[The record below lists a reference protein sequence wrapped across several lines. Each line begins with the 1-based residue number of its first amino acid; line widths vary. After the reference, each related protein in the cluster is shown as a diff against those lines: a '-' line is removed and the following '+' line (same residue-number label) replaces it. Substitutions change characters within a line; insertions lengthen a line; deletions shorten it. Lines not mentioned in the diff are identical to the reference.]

1 MLKTAPDLSAIADL
15 QTLSPAFCT
24 SAELSA
30 QLATSD
36 AVLMPL
42 KRALK
47 QGDQAL
53 VELFKQGVVAAQL
66 VPARAI
72 FVDQILVALWQ
83 FLFAGNE
90 QLALLAVGGYGR
102 GELHPGS
109 DIDLMVLGEEVQ
121 LQAEQEKLQQFL
133 TLLWDLGLEIGQ
145 SVRTLADCV
154 RESEQ
159 DITVITNL
167 TEARLLSGNA
177 DLFDQLRDCIS
188 PQRIWSNQ
196 AFFAA
201 KKEEQKRRYRKY
213 HETAYNLEPNVKE
226 GSGGLR
232 DLQTI
237 AWVAKRYFA
246 ARTWHDLVKHGFLT
260 EGEYQ
265 ELLDCQY
272 FLWQVRFALHVLNGR
287 REDRLLFDYQRR
299 LATEFGYQDEDA
311 NLAVEQFM
319 QRYYRTLMSVARLNE
334 MLLQLFEEAILLADD
349 SAEPVPINR
358 RFQARKGF
366 LEVRHERVFER
377 YPFALLELFLVL
389 QQHNEL
395 NGVRATTVRLV
406 RDHCHLIDDSF
417 REDLRARSLFMEI
430 LRQPAR
436 LTRALRRMNRYG
448 VLAAYLPEFARI
460 IGRMQYDLF
469 HVYTVDQHILF
480 VIRNLRRFY
489 LPRFYD
495 EFPHCSQV
503 MQGIPKTELL
513 YIAALYHDIAKGR
526 EGDHSDLGA
535 VDATEF
541 CQRHGL
547 SSFDTKLVVWL
558 VEHHLAMSL
567 TAQKKDIHDPDV
579 VREFAHFV
587 ADQLHLDHLYLLTVA
602 DIRATNPTLWNSWRG
617 ALLRELYMATRRA
630 LRRGLDNPINKEERI
645 QTLQQQALQRLL
657 RSRIDE
663 ERITK
668 VWAGF
673 SDDYFLRYSVDEIVW
688 HTRAILKKADDDR
701 ALVLARED
709 KARGG
714 TEIFIYKRDSGGIF
728 AATTAALDQLGL
740 TILDARIITS
750 DNGYTLDS
758 FTVLEQTGEPIGD
771 RRRRKEIIERLRK
784 QLHKASERG
793 QLTSSRQ
800 PHRVLRHFDT
810 KTEINFMQDQF
821 NQRTLLEIITAD
833 RPGLLSQIGRA
844 FTQCGIQ
851 LHNARIAT
859 IGERAEDIF
868 YITENDGETLVAGDR
883 QDALRAALLEHL
895 DWPQAA

>member
-1 MLKTAPDLSAIADL
+1 MVDLKGLH
-15 QTLSPAFCT
+15 PALCVK
-24 SAELSA
+24 AELSE
-30 QLATSD
+30 QLADSD
-36 AVLMPL
+36 NDNNRVLALL
-42 KRALK
+42 KQTLK

-53 VELFKQGVVAAQL
+53 VELFKRSVPAAQL
-66 VPARAI
+66 VPARAAFI
-72 FVDQILVALWQ
+72 DQILTALWA
-83 FLFAGNE
+83 LLLKDNKR
-90 QLALLAVGGYGR
+90 LALLAVGGYGR

-109 DIDLMVLGEEVQ
+109 DVDLMVLGEEAQ
-121 LQAEQEKLQQFL
+121 LQTEQETLKQFL

-154 RESEQ
+154 REGKK

-167 TEARLLSGNA
+167 TEARLLSGSS

-188 PQRIWSNQ
+188 PQRIWPNHD
-196 AFFAA
+196 FFAA
-201 KKEEQKRRYRKY
+201 KKEEQKGRYRKY

-246 ARTWHDLVKHGFLT
+246 AHTWHDLVEHGFLT
-260 EGEYQ
+260 EGEYK
-265 ELLDCQY
+265 ELLDCQG

-319 QRYYRTLMSVARLNE
+319 QRYYRTLMSVSRLNE
-334 MLLQLFEEAILLADD
+334 MLLQLFEEAILLAAD
-349 SAEPVPINR
+349 SAGPVPIDR

-366 LEVRHERVFER
+366 LEVRNERVFKR

-389 QQHNEL
+389 QQHPEL

-406 RDHCHLIDDSF
+406 RDHCHLINDNF
-417 REDLRARSLFMEI
+417 RQDVRARSLFMEI
-430 LRQPAR
+430 LRQPER
-436 LTRALRRMNRYG
+436 VTRAFRRMNRYG
-448 VLAAYLPEFARI
+448 VLGAYLPEFARI

-469 HVYTVDQHILF
+469 HVYTVDQHTLF
-480 VIRNLRRFY
+480 LIRNLRRFD
-489 LPRFYD
+489 LPRFHD
-495 EFPHCSQV
+495 EFPHCSEV
-503 MQGIPKTELL
+503 MQRIPKIELL

-526 EGDHSDLGA
+526 EGDHSELGA
-535 VDATEF
+535 VDAAEF
-541 CQRHGL
+541 CHRHGL
-547 SSFDTKLVVWL
+547 SSFDTKLIVWL

-579 VREFAHFV
+579 VGEFAHFV

-617 ALLRELYMATRRA
+617 ALLRELYLATRRA
-630 LRRGLDNPINKEERI
+630 LRRGLDNPIDKDERI
-645 QTLQQQALQRLL
+645 QALQQQALQRLL
-657 RSRIDE
+657 RARIDV
-663 ERITK
+663 ERITR
-668 VWAGF
+668 VWASF

-701 ALVLARED
+701 ALVLAHED
-709 KARGG
+709 VGRGG

-728 AATTAALDQLGL
+728 ATTTAALDRLGL

-750 DNGYTLDS
+750 NNGYTLDS

-771 RRRRKEIIERLRK
+771 RRRRKEIIDSLRR
-784 QLHKASERG
+784 QLNKTIDQV

-800 PHRVLRHFDT
+800 PHRVLKHFNT
-810 KTEINFMQDQF
+810 PTEINFLQDNS
-821 NQRTLLEIITAD
+821 NQRTMLEIITAD
-833 RPGLLSQIGRA
+833 RPGLLSRLGRA
-844 FTQCGIQ
+844 FMQCGIQ

-868 YITENDGETLVAGDR
+868 YITKNDNKTLLNGES
-883 QDALRAALLEHL
+883 QSALKAAILHHLE
-895 DWPQAA
+895 WPQAA